1 MLRGSIALRAL
12 IVLRGFIALCALIVL
27 RGFIA
32 LRALI
37 VLRGFTA
44 RLDCAARLMGRGW
57 PQGAGRAILPPK
69 ALFELT

>member
-37 VLRGFTA
+37 VLRGSWGVV
-44 RLDCAARLMGRGW
+44 GR
-57 PQGAGRAILPPK
+57 K
-69 ALFELT
+69 APGGPSCRQKPCLS